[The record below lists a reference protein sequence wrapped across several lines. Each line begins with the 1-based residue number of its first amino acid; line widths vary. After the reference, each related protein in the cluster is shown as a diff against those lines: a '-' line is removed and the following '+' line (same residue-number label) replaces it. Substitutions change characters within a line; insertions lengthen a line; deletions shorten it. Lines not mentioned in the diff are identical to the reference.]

1 MIEHEDDGW
10 WNLWIGSEMISTGRV
25 RRAGGTLVMT
35 FTPRMSNFG
44 IEQIRGMLFTA
55 TYHDECEG

>member
-1 MIEHEDDGW
+1 MAGGICG
-10 WNLWIGSEMISTGRV
+10 LGGASTEMISTGRV